1 MNRNVI
7 ATVLIG
13 LSTMC
18 SAHAEETHHNIQF
31 LEDLELHNV
40 SGERLRSDLS
50 RDEAIKILSRIV
62 KRDRLIFD
70 GQKRERL
77 YSYFEYLVGDRN
89 PLHFDEYKLK
99 VLLKRKA
106 NQLRSSK

>member
-77 YSYFEYLVGDRN
+77 YSYFEYLVGNRN
-89 PLHFDEYKLK
+89 PFHYDEHNLK
-99 VLLKRKA
+99 FFLKRKA
-106 NQLRSSK
+106 NQLRSGR